1 MSFILKSLNKKEKLT
16 GFHSHII
23 GGGPLVL
30 YSFNQKD
37 FIKRGYTEN
46 GEIYSI
52 INKIVSK
59 CEVST
64 PYVYID
70 KEGVKSKKCI
80 ASKKGRN
87 SVQGVAKH
95 RLYVHKALDYAP
107 DDSQLAKLILNPNE
121 NQTWRDLISLHRI
134 FYFVQGEGFLY
145 REAGDDNCAIS
156 IHIAP
161 ASLMKEIV
169 KDGELVGWRFDL
181 QNGKWRNFELED
193 VYHLEMP
200 NPLFDDK
207 YSQFRGLSPLL
218 AGLKYLQLDDKA
230 IESWIKSVENEG
242 AKGLVSPNHP
252 NPELWL
258 TPDQRDLTQQRI
270 DENVTGSANKNKVV
284 VSGMPLQYTHI
295 GLSPDALNIINGLK
309 HANYQLCNLWGVPP
323 VLFDPNPTYQNQ
335 KEAAKRFV
343 LEVILPYLNKEEDKL
358 NSWLVQPFI
367 DRDKKEYKIDY
378 DLSAYEELR
387 LDKDEI
393 DAMLKTHSL
402 NEVRVMLGSD
412 ELEDEYA
419 NQVFIQQ
426 GLIPLSDYNIGQ
438 EGLP

>member
-16 GFHSHII
+16 GSGFHSHII

-46 GEIYSI
+46 GEVYSI

-70 KEGVKSKKCI
+70 KEGVKSKKYI
-80 ASKKGRN
+80 TSKKGRD

-107 DDSQLAKLILNPNE
+107 DDSQLAQLLLNPNE
-121 NQTWRDLISLHRI
+121 HQTWRDLISLHRI

-156 IHIAP
+156 VHIAP
-161 ASLMKEIV
+161 ASLIKEIV
-169 KDGELVGWRFDL
+169 RDGELVGWRFDL
-181 QNGKWRNFELED
+181 QNGRWRNFELED
-193 VYHLEMP
+193 VYHLKMP

-358 NSWLVQPFI
+358 NKWLVQPFI

-387 LDKDEI
+387 LDKDGV
-393 DAMLKTHSL
+393 DAMLKVHSF

-412 ELEDEYA
+412 ELDEEYA
-419 NQVFIQQ
+419 NQVFVQQ
-426 GLIPLSDYNIGQ
+426 GLVPLSDYSIDQ
-438 EGLP
+438 GL